1 MNHQNFNSL
10 ARNCFV
16 AMIFTTVPITAKAAP
31 APEASINSREAFDKI
46 KGLAGQ
52 WQGTEGEK
60 GKGPPIPIAYKVT
73 ASGSVVMETMFPGSD
88 HEMITLY
95 HMDGD
100 KLTLTHYCSLRNQPV
115 MALTGKS
122 TSNDLVFDFA
132 GGTNIKPKHDMHM
145 HALRIRLDG
154 KDSIATEWDL
164 FQEGKLVDTKKFF
177 FSRK

>member
-1 MNHQNFNSL
+1 M
-10 ARNCFV
+10 
-16 AMIFTTVPITAKAAP
+16 
-31 APEASINSREAFDKI
+31 
-46 KGLAGQ
+46 
-52 WQGTEGEK
+52 QGAEGEK
-60 GKGPPIPIAYKVT
+60 GKGQPIPIAYKIT
-73 ASGSVVMETMFPGSD
+73 ANGSVVMETVFPGSD

-100 KLTLTHYCSLRNQPV
+100 KLTLTHYCSLGNQPV
-115 MALTGKS
+115 MALAGKS
-122 TSNDLVFDFA
+122 TSNELVFDFA

-164 FQEGKLVDTKKFF
+164 FQEGKLMETKKFF